1 MPKRKS
7 DTVSFEEA
15 LAELEGLIA
24 RMESDGLPLSESLSA
39 YEQSQNLIRICQEHL
54 QRAEAQV
61 QVLTRLDGEGG
72 PAWQLSQ
79 LDADEST
86 VRQV

>member
-7 DTVSFEEA
+7 DTLSFEDA
-15 LAELEGLIA
+15 LAELESLIA
-24 RMESDGLPLSESLSA
+24 RMESDGLPLSESLDA
-39 YEQSQNLIRICQEHL
+39 YAQSQQLIRVCQDHL

-61 QVLTRLDGEGG
+61 QVLTRLDGEDG

-79 LDADEST
+79 LDTPD
-86 VRQV
+86 